1 MEGKQNGMFMP
12 VIGMEEGGGGR
23 GDENLLFILKQA

>member
-12 VIGMEEGGGGR
+12 VIGMEEGGGG
-23 GDENLLFILKQA
+23 DENLLFILKQA

>member
-12 VIGMEEGGGGR
+12 GIGMEGGGGR